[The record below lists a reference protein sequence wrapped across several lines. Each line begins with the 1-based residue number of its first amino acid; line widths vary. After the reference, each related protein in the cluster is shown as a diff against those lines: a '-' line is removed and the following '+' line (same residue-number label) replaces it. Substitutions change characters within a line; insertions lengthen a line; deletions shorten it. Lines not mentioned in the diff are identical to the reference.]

1 MRLIVSHT
9 SIESVCLVYWVKPF
23 KIPFSISCS
32 LYRDNERNKKIDLS
46 CCKIQLGEI
55 PRFRCP
61 LQTAPVRTEGLFWRP
76 HGCNIAEGNDP
87 PSEAVAEVWHRF
99 FENFSA
105 ADFSPHLRRA
115 SCTFVCRKNFRHT
128 KGARSARPGGV
139 PESRHLTTYDMTS
152 SKKRIGRPTT
162 TDPRVHR
169 YNFKLTTEENIR
181 FKQMLYKAGSEH
193 NRSRFIVKRIFA
205 EEFVVIKR
213 DPSKTQFI
221 ARLNEFYFQFQK
233 LANNCAPVKAI

>member
-1 MRLIVSHT
+1 MNGIRKLAFHAARYNRQKYLDSDVRS
-9 SIESVCLVYWVKPF
+9 
-23 KIPFSISCS
+23 
-32 LYRDNERNKKIDLS
+32 R
-46 CCKIQLGEI
+46 
-55 PRFRCP
+55 P
-61 LQTAPVRTEGLFWRP
+61 LQSVRRAFFSYRTP

-115 SCTFVCRKNFRHT
+115 SCTFVCRKTFRHT
-128 KGARSARPGGV
+128 KGARSARLGGV

-181 FKQMLYKAGSEH
+181 FKQMLCKAGLEH
-193 NRSRFIVKRIFA
+193 NRSQFIVKRIFN

-213 DPSKTQFI
+213 DRRYSSNYSISLF
-221 ARLNEFYFQFQK
+221 
-233 LANNCAPVKAI
+233 